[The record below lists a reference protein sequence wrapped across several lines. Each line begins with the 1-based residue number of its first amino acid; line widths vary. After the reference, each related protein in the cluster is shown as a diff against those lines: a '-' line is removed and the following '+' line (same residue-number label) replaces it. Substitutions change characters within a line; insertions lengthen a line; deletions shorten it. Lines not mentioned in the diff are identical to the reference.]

1 MVFLI
6 QTFENNG
13 HVYCYFFFFNI
24 LVYMYIIYFKTR
36 YLNLMTYNV
45 KKYMAN
51 LFGLGIGL
59 GMIVL
64 STHFM
69 YDRIR
74 LC

>member
-1 MVFLI
+1 MIDSFCI

-13 HVYCYFFFFNI
+13 QVLYCYFFLNI

-36 YLNLMTYNV
+36 NLNLMTYNV

-51 LFGLGIGL
+51 LFGLG
-59 GMIVL
+59 MTVL

-69 YDRIR
+69 
-74 LC
+74 